1 MKLILH
7 EIQRLEQD
15 YNNCNITDL
24 RELILSDISLL
35 IKAVCLTTNESI

>member
-15 YNNCNITDL
+15 YINCNITDIK
-24 RELILSDISLL
+24 ELILSDISFL
-35 IKAVCLTTNESI
+35 IKAVCLTTDPI

>member
-7 EIQRLEQD
+7 EISRLVQD
-15 YNNCNITDL
+15 YNNCNITHI

-35 IKAVCLTTNESI
+35 IKAVFLTNDPI